1 MAGLVASAG
10 GGPSKG
16 ALGREVIRHMGRRC
30 LNWDYHA
37 RCIYQITI
45 TLADRSKHLL
55 GELRPE
61 LVEAVRAAKGDVS
74 KAAWR
79 GILDRTRSSAEPD
92 RTRSSAEPGR
102 TRSSAEPKTGAGEMR
117 GVVLS
122 EIGRLV
128 VDCWREIP
136 QQWPGVEVLDCQV
149 MPEHFH
155 GVIFVKER
163 QAKTLGNIIGSF
175 KSKSASRAREIL
187 DRTRS
192 SAEPDRTR
200 SSAEPD
206 RTRSSAEPDRTR
218 SSAEPDRTRS
228 SAEPVSDGFVFW
240 AKGYV
245 DTILWREGQLRHMID
260 YDADNPRRLAI
271 KRACPE
277 LFRVVRD
284 LKVALPGL
292 GGDSFGHFAA
302 LGNPFLLER
311 PLAQAQCSRAHFRY
325 RRVAKPGGGL
335 KIVRDAKGEPEIELT
350 TCDFTA
356 RRDELFALAKHG
368 AAIVSPCVS
377 DGERQIAREALAAG
391 YPLVTLQNKGF
402 SKLQKPSG
410 VYFDACAEGRLLM
423 LAPAGWPYQPGEKP
437 MTRFDAT
444 ALNRLCQWLAGDGAV
459 EINYH
464 GQTPGNVD
472 QLAKDAARVEKA

>member
-1 MAGLVASAG
+1 MTSYVASVG
-10 GGPSKG
+10 GGPVEG
-16 ALGREVIRHMGRRC
+16 GLAREVIHHMGRRC

-55 GELRPE
+55 GELSPE

-74 KAAWR
+74 KAEWR
-79 GILDRTRSSAEPD
+79 EILDRTRPSAEQD
-92 RTRSSAEPGR
+92 RTRPSAEQDL
-102 TRSSAEPKTGAGEMR
+102 GEMR

-122 EIGRLV
+122 EIGRMV
-128 VDCWREIP
+128 AGCWREIP

-155 GVIFVKER
+155 GVVFVKER

-187 DRTRS
+187 DRTRPS
-192 SAEPDRTR
+192 SEQVLGEFA
-200 SSAEPD
+200 
-206 RTRSSAEPDRTR
+206 
-218 SSAEPDRTRS
+218 
-228 SAEPVSDGFVFW
+228 FW

-245 DTILWREGQLRHMID
+245 DTILWREGQLRRMID
-260 YDADNPRRLAI
+260 YVVDNPRRLAI

-277 LFRVVRD
+277 LFGVVRD

-292 GGDSFGHFAA
+292 AGDSLGHFAA

-311 PLAQAQCSRAHFRY
+311 PLAQAQCSRTCFRY

-335 KIVRDAKGEPEIELT
+335 KIARDEKGEPEIELT
-350 TCDFTA
+350 TRDFTS

-377 DGERQIAREALAAG
+377 DGERQIAREVLAAG
-391 YPLVTLQNKGF
+391 YPLVALQNKGF

-423 LAPAGWPYQPGEKP
+423 LVPADWPYQPGEKP
-437 MTRFDAT
+437 MTRLDAI

-459 EINYH
+459 EINYN
-464 GQTPGNVD
+464 GRTTDNVD
-472 QLAKDAARVEKA
+472 QLAKDAARVEKI

>member
-1 MAGLVASAG
+1 MTGFVASAG
-10 GGPSKG
+10 GGPAEG
-16 ALGREVIRHMGRRC
+16 GLDREVIHRMGRRC

-55 GELRPE
+55 GELRPD

-74 KAAWR
+74 KAEWR
-79 GILDRTRSSAEPD
+79 GILD
-92 RTRSSAEPGR
+92 R

-192 SAEPDRTR
+192 SAK
-200 SSAEPD
+200 
-206 RTRSSAEPDRTR
+206 
-218 SSAEPDRTRS
+218 PDRTRS

-245 DTILWREGQLRHMID
+245 DTILWREGQLRRMID

-292 GGDSFGHFAA
+292 EGDSFGHFAA
-302 LGNPFLLER
+302 IGNPFLLER

-377 DGERQIAREALAAG
+377 DGERQIAREALSAG

-472 QLAKDAARVEKA
+472 QLAKDAAHVEKA